1 MTAGTAAAELLA
13 GSRAPWAQL
22 SAHPFVAQAGD
33 GSLRR
38 ATFDRWLIADHF
50 FAVGFRRFLTGLVTL
65 APDEHAADTIAAGLG
80 ALQTELD
87 LFRREAATRGLD
99 LDVEPGP
106 TVIGYTAFLRA
117 SLQDGYPVALTVLY
131 GAEKAYFDA
140 WSAVRATAS
149 RESDYWRF
157 VDNWSSPAFARLGGL
172 DRRAA
177 GRGGAGRAD
186 HRDAGVVRPRGPL
199 RAAVLERRP
208 RRRHLVTGGRTGPA
222 TRAGYSGRRS
232 GSPGSH
238 GVSRLATPGRPDRDH
253 GGKPRS
259 RFFAGMRETRRAAGV
274 EQLTA
279 QVPTRSV
286 TGMDARVST
295 CDLKSPLFTM
305 HFSRSLIE

>member
-1 MTAGTAAAELLA
+1 VTAGTAAAELLA

-131 GAEKAYFDA
+131 GAEKAYLDA

-149 RESDYWRF
+149 RDSDYWRF
-157 VDNWSSPAFARLGGL
+157 VDNWSSPAFAGWVASIAGL
-172 DRRAA
+172 LDAVAPAGPTTAMRASFDR
-177 GRGGAGRAD
+177 
-186 HRDAGVVRPRGPL
+186 VVRFEL
-199 RAAVLERRP
+199 RFWSAV
-208 RRRHLVTGGRTGPA
+208 H
-222 TRAGYSGRRS
+222 AGD
-232 GSPGSH
+232 
-238 GVSRLATPGRPDRDH
+238 TW
-253 GGKPRS
+253 
-259 RFFAGMRETRRAAGV
+259 
-274 EQLTA
+274 
-279 QVPTRSV
+279 
-286 TGMDARVST
+286 
-295 CDLKSPLFTM
+295 
-305 HFSRSLIE
+305 